1 MKFEIMEASEARAL
15 AEDCKVTVTD
25 EHIAGMVRG
34 ISERIAYTARSG
46 KFMYKIHVDDL
57 FGMVWLNDP
66 SVKDQQS
73 PILTIIRAL
82 RSAGYTAELGAN
94 FVGTSCLHIVIKW

>member
-1 MKFEIMEASEARAL
+1 MKLDFMKASEARAL

-25 EHIAGMVRG
+25 EHIAGMVQG
-34 ISERIAYTARSG
+34 INDRIAYTARSG

-57 FGMVWLNDP
+57 FGMVWLNNL
-66 SVKDQQS
+66 SVKDQQA
-73 PILTIIRAL
+73 PILTIIHEL

-94 FVGTSCLHIVIKW
+94 LVGTSCLHIVIKW